1 MISKSRHKQSL
12 PYFPVLSALRWACA
26 HNSPLTPTRRG
37 RSRTRLALVQP
48 IPTLPGMAGLMICI
62 NTAWNRS
69 AYG

>member
-1 MISKSRHKQSL
+1 VFFESIYKQSL
-12 PYFPVLSALRWACA
+12 LHFPVLAALRWACA

-48 IPTLPGMAGLMICI
+48 IPTLPGMAGLMTCI
-62 NTAWNRS
+62 NTARNRS